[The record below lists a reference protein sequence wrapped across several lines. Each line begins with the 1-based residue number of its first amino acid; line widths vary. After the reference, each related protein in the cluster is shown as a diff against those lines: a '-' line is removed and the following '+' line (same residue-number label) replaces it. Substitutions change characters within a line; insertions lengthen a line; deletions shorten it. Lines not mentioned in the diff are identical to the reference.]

1 MPAPFGVLALQGD
14 FAAHAAA
21 FLDVGVEV
29 REVRRVAQL
38 EGLAGIVI
46 PGGESTTL
54 LNLMRDEPWF
64 EGLRRLHDEGAVV
77 AGTCAGAILLSREV
91 RPRQASLALLDAVIE
106 RNAWGRQVDSFEARV
121 SAPSLGEP
129 MDAVFIRAPRFRA
142 LFPEVEVLARYAGEP
157 VLVRQGRVV
166 ACTFHTELTRSRGLH
181 RYLAGLARAAH
192 REPECPRGSVAPA
205 RRPMPCLP
213 GPEAA

>member
-1 MPAPFGVLALQGD
+1 MRAPIGVLALQGD

-21 FLDVGVEV
+21 FRDVGVSV

-38 EGLAGIVI
+38 EGLAGIMI

-64 EGLRRLHDEGAVV
+64 EALHRLHASGAVM

-91 RPRQASLALLDAVIE
+91 RPRQPSLGLLDAVIE

-121 SAPSLGEP
+121 EAPGLGEP

-142 LFPEVEVLARYAGEP
+142 LFPDVEVLVRCAGEP
-157 VLVRQGRVV
+157 VLVKQGRVV
-166 ACTFHTELTRSRGLH
+166 AATFHPELTRSRALH
-181 RYLAGLARAAH
+181 RYVADLARA
-192 REPECPRGSVAPA
+192 GA
-205 RRPMPCLP
+205 RRARPPAHLS
-213 GPEAA
+213 AQA

>member
-1 MPAPFGVLALQGD
+1 VPSPFGVLALQGD
-14 FAAHAAA
+14 FAAHATA
-21 FLDVGVEV
+21 FRELGVPV
-29 REVRRVAQL
+29 REVRRVAEL
-38 EGLAGIVI
+38 EGLAGVVI

-54 LNLMRDEPWF
+54 INLMRDEPWF
-64 EGLRRLHDEGAVV
+64 DALRRLHASGAIL

-91 RPRQASLALLDAVIE
+91 RPRQPSLGLLDAVIE

-121 SAPSLGEP
+121 STTAELEGE

-166 ACTFHTELTRSRGLH
+166 AATFHPELTPSRAVH
-181 RYLAGLARAAH
+181 RYLARLAAARPPRPVASRA
-192 REPECPRGSVAPA
+192 PSA
-205 RRPMPCLP
+205 RD
-213 GPEAA
+213 